1 MKIEQIVATHGLVL
15 ARAAQE
21 ETLHDWDNMPKRLV
35 INDETFTLLANY
47 SDHFKKHYAGS
58 NGGTIDISWYKVE
71 RNNFTASVVTHLRS
85 ETTVNF
91 VNKTFDIEFKRD
103 GAKASDIA
111 REIEESL
118 RRYPGSRA
126 IARVATELSIR
137 SPEDLPKRIIVKQR
151 AYDFVPIN
159 PEYATVIQ
167 RGLKARWI
175 CRATGGSI
183 RWVYNQIE
191 LREFS
196 YQKIPSVSLNIKRVA
211 VPNVAVLIHELESK
225 TWR

>member
-35 INDETFTLLANY
+35 INGETFMLLPGA
-47 SDHFKKHYAGS
+47 SDHFAKHYAGVA
-58 NGGTIDISWYKVE
+58 GTLAINWYKVE
-71 RNNFTASVVTHLRS
+71 HGNFTATVISRLRS
-85 ETTVNF
+85 DVTDGF

-126 IARVATELSIR
+126 TARVATELSIK
-137 SPEDLPKRIIVKQR
+137 SPEDLTKRIVVKNR

-196 YQKIPSVSLNIKRVA
+196 YQKIPSVSLNVKRVA